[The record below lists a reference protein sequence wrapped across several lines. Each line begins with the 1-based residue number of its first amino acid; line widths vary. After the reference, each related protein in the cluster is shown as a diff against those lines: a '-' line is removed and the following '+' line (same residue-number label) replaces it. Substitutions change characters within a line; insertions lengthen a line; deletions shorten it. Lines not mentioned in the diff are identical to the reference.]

1 MEASMENE
9 TNIENETAVVTL
21 NPHVTTEY
29 PMEALVDVSEY
40 VRIGTRYT
48 AAHFA
53 LEVVVTGLPCMV
65 GFVGNILALVVLR
78 KEPRKGAT
86 VWLLAALAI
95 ADWLL
100 LAYIF
105 QEKVVTNFCRYMD
118 YHQCYWKMRKPW
130 PYTWPLGCMAQ
141 MSTVWLVVVVT
152 IDRYVAICHPFKA
165 VSWSTVAKAKRAIIV
180 IVVCSVLFNIPRF
193 FHTMITESNR
203 DSTGH
208 RKHKIR
214 ENTWALQPEDHTEIS
229 QPFSTSRLDDDKE
242 SRFNN
247 SPMYLRR
254 SPMVAEDVMEVI
266 ILPKEKPR
274 VIETMVANYGYIGTN
289 MWYRIIYYI
298 GLTWLLVYMIPLVL
312 LIGLNV
318 RLMIAIRKARKLHA
332 ALTGNQKQSE
342 KDNLAVT
349 LNIVAVVTIFI
360 VCQLPDFVLV
370 VITYPDLN
378 IDKANLAYYGSVCS
392 VLLALNSSVNFAIYC
407 LFYPKFR
414 RIMIH
419 VLCPVVLNEPESG
432 SYRKASQ
439 PIPSTEV

>member
-1 MEASMENE
+1 MEVNMENE
-9 TNIENETAVVTL
+9 TAPLKVYTLPTVTL
-21 NPHVTTEY
+21 YLRLEEFTPLILHGMAIATEY
-29 PMEALVDVSEY
+29 QPHL
-40 VRIGTRYT
+40 YT

-53 LEVVVTGLPCMV
+53 LDVVVTGLLCMV
-65 GFVGNILALVVLR
+65 GFVGNILALMVLR

-118 YHQCYWKMRKPW
+118 YHQCYWKMRNTW

-165 VSWSTVAKAKRAIIV
+165 ASWSTVAKAKRAIIV

-193 FHTMITESNR
+193 FHTMVSESNQE
-203 DSTGH
+203 STVYSNYQNSD
-208 RKHKIR
+208 
-214 ENTWALQPEDHTEIS
+214 NTWAPWLEDHTEIPL
-229 QPFSTSRLDDDKE
+229 PFPDPSLD
-242 SRFNN
+242 NN
-247 SPMYLRR
+247 SDVHLADLEMFP
-254 SPMVAEDVMEVI
+254 AEKAPVD
-266 ILPKEKPR
+266 

-332 ALTGNQKQSE
+332 ALTGNQKRSE

-349 LNIVAVVTIFI
+349 LNIIAVVTIFI
-360 VCQLPDFVLV
+360 LCQMPDFILV

-378 IDKANLAYYGSVCS
+378 IDKSSLAYYGSVCT
-392 VLLALNSSVNFAIYC
+392 VLLTLNSSVNFVVYC

-432 SYRKASQ
+432 SYRKVSV
-439 PIPSTEV
+439 PTRSTEV